1 MTQSR
6 TVRATVEYDGAGFA
20 GFQRQAAARTVQQEL
35 EAALA
40 SVVGHEVHVT
50 GAGRTDAGTHATG
63 QVVSTRV
70 ATRLDDATLW
80 RAWNAR
86 LPEDLVTRDVTTV
99 ADSFHARRD
108 AVERTYEYRIV
119 QTPQRPVLDR
129 DRAWHVREPLD
140 VALMQDAAGEFIGTH
155 DFFAFTIGPETRTRR
170 HITNIAVWREGSMV
184 AVRVSGNAFL
194 HRMVR
199 RMVAALV
206 RVGRGD
212 LTAGDVRRLLQ
223 SGDRASVGATAP
235 AHGLTLVGVQYP
247 AATNRAQQSAVVLEA
262 PA

>member
-6 TVRATVEYDGAGFA
+6 TVRATIEYDGVGFA

-40 SVVGHEVHVT
+40 TVVGHQIHVT

-63 QVVSTRV
+63 QVVSARV

-86 LPEDLVTRDVTTV
+86 LPEDLVALSLSTV

-108 AVERTYEYRIV
+108 AVERTYEYRIA

-129 DRAWHVREPLD
+129 GRAWHVREPLD
-140 VALMQDAAGEFIGTH
+140 VALMEEAAGEFVGAH
-155 DFFAFTIGPETRTRR
+155 DFRAFTIGPETRTRR
-170 HITNIAVWREGSMV
+170 DITNIAVWREGPMI
-184 AVRVSGNAFL
+184 AVRLSGNAFL

-212 LTAGDVRRLLQ
+212 LTAADVRRLLH

-247 AATNRAQQSAVVLEA
+247 AATNRAHRSAVALEVSA
-262 PA
+262 